1 MTKYNELKA
10 EFDKLKGDGDKQNE
24 SMENKELRKNNAEL
38 LADIEVK
45 QKIIDDCVSENT
57 DLQKEINDLKKE
69 EIGENVTNDVDYK
82 ELLKRTQIQCTELEN
97 QMRTEKEKHEEETGK
112 LKNDNAELLV
122 QMDVK
127 KIKNKRVNF

>member
-97 QMRTEKEKHEEETGK
+97 QMRTEKEKHEEETGT